1 MKKKAINIKT
11 EGGKHLGA
19 VAWEIGQYLFYVN
32 GKGKEWMGQGTK
44 LAEFAL
50 SQPQACYAALTFRL
64 KQRWT
69 SAIFSENSV

>member
-1 MKKKAINIKT
+1 
-11 EGGKHLGA
+11 
-19 VAWEIGQYLFYVN
+19 
-32 GKGKEWMGQGTK
+32 MGQGTK

-69 SAIFSENSV
+69 SAVFSENSV